1 MKKIKFYNNKREIVE
16 VEVYREKHYKNFL
29 QIYYPYDLGNGYI
42 TTTYSN
48 IKYEDIIEEREYN
61 E

>member
-29 QIYYPYDLGNGYI
+29 QIDYPYDLGNGYI